1 MIVQLH
7 YGEDGIDP
15 TRSVHG
21 DAVDIDDILSEV
33 LGDEADLLARIEEKK
48 QAGYATVEKDLMETM
63 EEEEMEEP
71 EYDTGAG
78 GED

>member
-21 DAVDIDDILSEV
+21 DAVDGTTSSP
-33 LGDEADLLARIEEKK
+33 RR
-48 QAGYATVEKDLMETM
+48 
-63 EEEEMEEP
+63 
-71 EYDTGAG
+71 
-78 GED
+78 